1 MKHMSA
7 RSLALLLL
15 MGAAALSAACT
26 PTSRYVT
33 MTYWQDP
40 STVYVAYAE
49 NEAVGT
55 YAKIQRCVVKPDNS
69 VECAEQANVNA
80 LLNPKD

>member
-1 MKHMSA
+1 MNKKTTA
-7 RSLALLLL
+7 GALLLGALALL
-15 MGAAALSAACT
+15 ASACT

-33 MTYWQDP
+33 MTYWQDS

-55 YAKIQRCVVKPDNS
+55 YAKVQRCTVNPDNTVS
-69 VECAEQANVNA
+69 CAEQTNVNA